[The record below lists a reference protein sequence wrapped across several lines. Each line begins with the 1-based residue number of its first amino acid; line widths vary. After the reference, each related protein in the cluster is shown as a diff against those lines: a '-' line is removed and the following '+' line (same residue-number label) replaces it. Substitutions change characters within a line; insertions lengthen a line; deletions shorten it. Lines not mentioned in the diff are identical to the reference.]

1 MAVLKDTILRMNSN
15 LSMCHA
21 QCYDGAANVKR
32 IAHEIK
38 AIEPMALCLYYY
50 GHSLNLAAADTLQE
64 VKPMADTLQE
74 VKPTADTLQEV
85 KPTVD
90 TLQEVKPT
98 ADTLQEVKPTADT
111 LQEVKPTADTLQE
124 VKPTADTLQ
133 EVKPTADTLQEVK
146 PTADTLDYALEIR
159 KLLKFS
165 SRRDAIFNK
174 LKQEI
179 TPNVLGLCTLGP
191 THWTVCAASLES
203 IHLNYPTLMATWEEA
218 LRVELT
224 A

>member
-1 MAVLKDTILRMNSN
+1 
-15 LSMCHA
+15 MCHA

-38 AIEPMALCLYYY
+38 AIEPMALCLHYY

-64 VKPMADTLQE
+64 VKPM
-74 VKPTADTLQEV
+74 
-85 KPTVD
+85 
-90 TLQEVKPT
+90 
-98 ADTLQEVKPTADT
+98 
-111 LQEVKPTADTLQE
+111 
-124 VKPTADTLQ
+124 ADTLQ

-179 TPNVLGLCTLGP
+179 TPNVPGLRTLGP
-191 THWTVCAASLES
+191 THWTVRAASLES
-203 IHLNYPTLMATWEEA
+203 IRLNYLH
-218 LRVELT
+218 
-224 A
+224 